1 MGKRIARKTYK
12 LAFQP
17 DTPLDGLTVVVRGVT
32 LGRALELQREA
43 VERAKGGAEGEQAVE
58 RLVKILA
65 EHLVEWDAENEDGV
79 PIPPTLDGLLS
90 QDADFAMTIVDAWQ
104 SAVSA
109 STSVPDADPLPGNS
123 TDGLSSVEESIP
135 MDVLSGSLAS

>member
-12 LAFQP
+12 LSFQP
-17 DTPLDGLTVVVRGVT
+17 DTPLDGLTVVVRGVS
-32 LGRALELQREA
+32 LGKALELQREA
-43 VERAKGGAEGEQAVE
+43 ARRAKGGGEEDAAIE
-58 RLVKILA
+58 RMARLLA
-65 EHLVEWDAENEDGV
+65 EHLIEWDAEDEDGV

-90 QDADFAMTIVDAWQ
+90 QDAEFVSMIGDAWQ
-104 SAVSA
+104 NAVMA

-135 MDVLSGSLAS
+135 MDVLSESLAS